1 MRLVLFVWLDD
12 FYIAIALLLVI
23 YKVGP
28 FSINYYEFPNYI
40 G

>member
-1 MRLVLFVWLDD
+1 MSLVLFVWLDD
-12 FYIAIALLLVI
+12 FYFAIALLLGI

-28 FSINYYEFPNYI
+28 FSVNYYVFPNYI